1 MSPFMS
7 KNTENQTQ
15 TTSSKGD
22 TTPSNSIQLSY
33 KGLVLLYLKFF
44 CKLGIF
50 IVLSS
55 ILKKKI

>member
-1 MSPFMS
+1 MS